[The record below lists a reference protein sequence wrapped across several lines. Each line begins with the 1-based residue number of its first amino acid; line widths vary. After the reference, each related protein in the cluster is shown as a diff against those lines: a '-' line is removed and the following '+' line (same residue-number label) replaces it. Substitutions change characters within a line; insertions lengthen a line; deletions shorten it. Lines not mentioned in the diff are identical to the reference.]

1 MKRPVMAEAPQ
12 PVPPAKHALR
22 ETMRERLA
30 AMTPEERREA
40 SSLAC
45 GRLINLDEFRHAS
58 VVMLYMPLASEVDTT
73 AIAIRCFQAGKT
85 ICVPRVDWE
94 RRDMVA
100 VEVNSFDDHY
110 METDDHGL
118 RTPKGGRRI
127 VPSSIDLVVVPALAF
142 DTHGNRLG
150 RGGGYYDRFLSQ
162 LRRAAKTVGLGYDV
176 QIVDQVPADERDVQ
190 VGIVVTDRRVSHSRP
205 SRV

>member
-1 MKRPVMAEAPQ
+1 MAEAPQ

-30 AMTPEERREA
+30 AMTKTERREA

-45 GRLINLDEFRHAS
+45 ARLINLDEFKHAS
-58 VVMLYMPLASEVDTT
+58 VVMLYMPLAAEVDTT
-73 AIAIRCFQAGKT
+73 AIAIRTFQTGKT

-94 RRDMVA
+94 RRNMVA
-100 VEVNSFDDHY
+100 VEVSSFDDHY
-110 METDDHGL
+110 METDEHGV
-118 RTPKGGRRI
+118 RTPAGGRQL
-127 VPSSIDLVVVPALAF
+127 VPTSIDLIVVPALAF

-150 RGGGYYDRFLSQ
+150 RGGGFYDRFLSR
-162 LRRAAKTVGLGYDV
+162 LRRTAKTVGLGYDI

-190 VGIVVTDRRVSHSRP
+190 VGIVVTDRRVSHSRS